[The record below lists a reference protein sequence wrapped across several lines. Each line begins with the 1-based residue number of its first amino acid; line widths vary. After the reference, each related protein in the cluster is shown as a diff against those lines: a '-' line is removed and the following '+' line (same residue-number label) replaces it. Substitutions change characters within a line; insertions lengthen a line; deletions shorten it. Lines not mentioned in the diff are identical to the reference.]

1 MSWLDQTFLT
11 LFATKYIPGGGAGE
25 SGTVAWLLEAWEADV
40 HYTQYTSASSVRL
53 IKDDAGTA
61 EDLDFE
67 IMVLDLDGPGHAAA
81 GHTLWPTILGAASQV
96 SPAPNMCYETRSGAH
111 LLWRILPLDCAAEFE
126 GRRLGLVQLVRDA
139 GLEQHT
145 GCKVD
150 QTPDWTRMFR
160 APRVLREGGI
170 DLRASRIEV
179 LHDSALDTTTLPL
192 VQRQFVNLPRAVHG
206 ARPPLLAK
214 DGDWNLRMASRWL
227 AQQPGAVSGQQGHNT
242 TFKIA
247 CRLVQRF
254 NLTAEQALEL
264 MQEWNAKCEP
274 PWAPKDLM
282 HKITDAR
289 RRSNE
294 QQR

>member
-53 IKDDAGTA
+53 VKDAVGTA
-61 EDLDFE
+61 EDLEFE

-81 GHTLWPTILGAASQV
+81 GQALWPTILAAAQQLN
-96 SPAPNMCYETRSGAH
+96 PAPNMVYETRSGAH
-111 LLWRILPLDCAAEFE
+111 LLWRIRQLDDAADFE
-126 GRRLGLVQLVRDA
+126 GRRLGLVQLIRGA

-145 GCKVD
+145 SCKVD
-150 QTPDWTRMFR
+150 QTPDWTRMLR

-170 DLRASRIEV
+170 DLREARIEV
-179 LHDSALDTTTLPL
+179 LHDRALDTTTLPL
-192 VQRQFVNLPRAVHG
+192 VQRQFVNLPRGAHG
-206 ARPPLLAK
+206 ARAPRLVA

-227 AQQPGAVSGQQGHNT
+227 ASQPGAVSGQQGHNT

-254 NLTAEQALEL
+254 NLTNEQALVL
-264 MQEWNAKCEP
+264 MEEWNAKCEP
-274 PWAPKDLM
+274 PWALKDLI

-289 RRSNE
+289 RRSHE
-294 QQR
+294 Q